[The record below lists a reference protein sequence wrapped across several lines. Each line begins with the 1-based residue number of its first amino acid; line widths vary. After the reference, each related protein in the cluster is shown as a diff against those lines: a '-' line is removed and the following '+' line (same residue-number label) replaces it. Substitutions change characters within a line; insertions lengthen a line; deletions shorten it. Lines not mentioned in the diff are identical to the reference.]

1 MTDQIIEHNCTTNK
15 TIVRNYTD
23 EEQVIRDARIK
34 EWNKVSA
41 VEEKIKE
48 TKATNKSSAI
58 TKLKDLGLS
67 DDEITS
73 LIGE

>member
-1 MTDQIIEHNCTTNK
+1 MANKIIEYNCTTNK
-15 TIVRNYTD
+15 TTIRNYTD
-23 EEQVIRDARIK
+23 EEQVIRDAEIK

-67 DDEITS
+67 DDKITS

>member
-1 MTDQIIEHNCTTNK
+1 MKSKLIEHNVVTKVTKTRDYTN
-15 TIVRNYTD
+15 
-23 EEQVIRDARIK
+23 EEQVSYDAQIK
-34 EWNKVSA
+34 KSN
-41 VEEKIKE
+41 EEYDLEVKIEE
-48 TKATNKSSAI
+48 TKAKNKSSAI